1 MPYGVVMK
9 VFMIGGTGLLG
20 SAAAAEFIK
29 RGHSVKSVALPPLP
43 EGAPIPEEMEL
54 VFGNYLELSDA
65 ELTEMMTGCD
75 CFVFAAGV
83 DERVEFPAPVY
94 DYYTK
99 YNIDPVRHLLTVAKS
114 VGIKNSVILGSYF
127 SYFAKEHPEMEL
139 TKKHPYIRSRIEQEE
154 VALSFAKDGEMD
166 VSVLELPYI
175 FGTQP
180 GRKPVWVI
188 LIEQLSNM
196 GPITMYPKGGTTMV
210 TVCQVAE
217 VIVGAAERN
226 KGGNAY
232 PVGYYNLTWDEF
244 LHIVH
249 KAMGQPNRKII
260 HIAKWMFKMYGVHM
274 MNEYKKRNVESGINA
289 VDLAEIM
296 CMNTFIDKKW
306 CVSLGV
312 QEDDIESAIFD
323 SVKLSVD
330 AFTGKQKLLE
340 MKGE

>member
-166 VSVLELPYI
+166 VAVLELPYI

-210 TVCQVAE
+210 TVRQVAE

-244 LHIVH
+244 LRIVH
-249 KAMGQPNRKII
+249 RAMGQPNRKII